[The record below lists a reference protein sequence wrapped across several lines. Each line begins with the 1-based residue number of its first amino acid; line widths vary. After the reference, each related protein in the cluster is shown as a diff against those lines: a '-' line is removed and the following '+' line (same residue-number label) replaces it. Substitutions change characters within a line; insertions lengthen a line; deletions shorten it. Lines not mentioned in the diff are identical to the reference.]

1 VLIDMHRQGN
11 MPPQIKFLHPNANIS
26 TTHHER
32 PGYENATKGDC
43 AWVASTDPLFGAVA
57 DMWMQTMI
65 ADFGT
70 DHWYYHA
77 PATYVCVCV
86 CVFVFR

>member
-1 VLIDMHRQGN
+1 MEYLPPRIGLAHYACR
-11 MPPQIKFLHPNANIS
+11 PPQIKFLHPNANIS

-43 AWVASTDPLFGAVA
+43 AWVASTDPLFGQVA
-57 DMWMQTMI
+57 DAWMKTMI

-70 DHWYYHA
+70 DHW
-77 PATYVCVCV
+77 
-86 CVFVFR
+86 